1 MGWFDDDED
10 EFEGVDEEFDD
21 EAEEDD
27 ELPAED
33 AASLARLDKAFRA
46 LRTRV
51 RACSDLSQ
59 LRAWRAEQVA
69 ELGGRLTPTVRL
81 RTLDIIEAIDDRVT
95 DLRAV
100 RAGQRSV

>member
-1 MGWFDDDED
+1 MGWFDDDDD
-10 EFEGVDEEFDD
+10 EFESVDEESDD

-33 AASLARLDKAFRA
+33 AASLARLDKAFRE
-46 LRTRV
+46 LRARV

-69 ELGGRLTPTVRL
+69 ELAGRLTPTVRL

-95 DLRAV
+95 DLRAL